1 MKYDLHSHSYYSD
14 GTLSPTEL
22 VQLAVEN
29 EITHLA
35 LTDHDTVAGLVE
47 AQKAANEL
55 PITLI
60 NGIEFSCT
68 WENQLLHVTGLNI
81 DPNNRELITTIEAN
95 RLHRLDR
102 AESMYEDFEQHDIF
116 LREQVSKQLKGS
128 NAVPTRPHFAE
139 ALVELGYAKDKKQA
153 FKRYLVK
160 GKPGYIP
167 INWASLEEVGHAIKS
182 AGGVAVLAHPNRY
195 KFTRTKLIR
204 LISEMIPFGING
216 MEVSTGTT
224 DRQQV
229 TMLGQLAQQFKL
241 LASIGSDF
249 HGIGQPWAKLGCA
262 KPLSKELMPV
272 WTQF

>member
-22 VQLAVEN
+22 VQLAAKY

-35 LTDHDTVAGLVE
+35 LTDHDTVAGLHE
-47 AQKAANEL
+47 AQKAAKDL
-55 PITLI
+55 PIELI

-81 DPNNRELITTIEAN
+81 DPNNPILLENIERN
-95 RLHRLDR
+95 RVRRLDR

-116 LREQVSKQLKGS
+116 LRDDVLKQLKGCS
-128 NAVPTRPHFAE
+128 AVPTRPHFAQ

-153 FKRYLVK
+153 FKRYLVR

-167 INWASLEEVGHAIKS
+167 MKWASLEDIGYAIKS

-195 KFTRTKLIR
+195 KFTRAKLIR
-204 LISEMIPFGING
+204 LISEMIPVGING
-216 MEVSTGTT
+216 IEVSTGTT

-229 TMLGQLAQQFKL
+229 SMLGQLAQQFKL

-249 HGIGQPWAKLGCA
+249 HGIGQPWASLGCA
-262 KPLSKELMPV
+262 KPLNKELTPV
-272 WTQF
+272 WVQF